1 MTTPATPPRT
11 PLESI
16 FFGQARACRN
26 LGSPFSATVLEVM
39 LADLQAGGVFAEVM
53 APFADLDLQGQ
64 IDAATPIRPLGWAH
78 AMALGGEA
86 PALAAIYPPQVAEA
100 DPAALAAVLL
110 PLARAR
116 QAELS
121 AFITSPPQT
130 NEVQRTLCLLGG
142 FTTVAAETG
151 LPLRCLEIGASAGL
165 NLNWPLYHYTLGEAG
180 RWGNPDSAVQ
190 ITGPWTGSLPPLG
203 PVEVVACRG
212 CDIAPVDI
220 RDPEPARRLQAYV
233 WADQRAR
240 LARID
245 AAIALARETGLDL
258 VAADAADWVEAH
270 VRPEPGV
277 ATVLYHSVMWQY
289 MPAVTQARIE
299 AHMTAMAAQATPD
312 APLAWLSME
321 MVPGDALMAVTL
333 RLWPNGGQRR
343 LARVHPHG
351 AFVEW
356 SGAD

>member
-1 MTTPATPPRT
+1 MTEPADAPRT

-16 FFGQARACRN
+16 FLGQARACRN

-39 LADLQAGGVFAEVM
+39 LADLQAGGVFADVM
-53 APFADLDLQGQ
+53 APFAEFDLQGQ

-78 AMALGGEA
+78 DLALSGEA
-86 PALAAIYPPQVAEA
+86 PVLTAIYPPNVTDA
-100 DPAALAAVLL
+100 DPDALAAVLI
-110 PLARAR
+110 PLARAG
-116 QAELS
+116 QAELA
-121 AFITSPPQT
+121 AFIASPPQT
-130 NEVQRTLCLLGG
+130 NEVQRTLALLGG

-165 NLNWPLYHYTLGEAG
+165 NLNWPLYHYGLGDVG
-180 RWGNPDSAVQ
+180 RWGNPDSPVR
-190 ITGPWTGSLPPLG
+190 IEGPWRGPPPPLA
-203 PVEVVACRG
+203 PVVVVERRG

-220 RDPEPARRLQAYV
+220 RDPGRARRLRAYV

-240 LARID
+240 VVRID
-245 AAIALARETGLDL
+245 AAIALARESGLDL
-258 VAADAADWVEAH
+258 VAADAADWVEANVH
-270 VRPEPGV
+270 PVPGT

-289 MPAVTQARIE
+289 LPAAIQARIE
-299 AHMTAMAAQATPD
+299 AHMAAIAEQATPD

-321 MVPGDALMAVTL
+321 MVSGDALMAVTL
-333 RLWPNGGQRR
+333 RVWPNGGQRR

-356 SGAD
+356 SGGT